1 MPGLTT
7 GADRRFAMLYFAY
20 GSNMLAEQMARL
32 CPGSKPVNPARLHD
46 HRLVFN
52 RLWDGWGGSAV
63 ASVEPCTG
71 AVVEGVLWEISE
83 ADRAALD
90 RFEDFPASYLRQDV
104 MVETFEGRSLPAY
117 TYVARPQGNFRP
129 RREYLEQVIT
139 GGRQHGLSPEYL
151 ASLEA
156 IATEG

>member
-1 MPGLTT
+1 M
-7 GADRRFAMLYFAY
+7 FYFAY

-32 CPGSKPVNPARLHD
+32 CPESKPVGAARLHH

-63 ASVEPCTG
+63 ASVEPWAAG
-71 AVVEGVLWEISE
+71 VVEGVIWEIGE

-90 RFEDFPASYLRQDV
+90 RFEDFPASYVRQDV
-104 MVETFEGRSLPAY
+104 RVETFDGRWLPAY
-117 TYVARPQGNFRP
+117 TYVARPQGAFRP
-129 RREYLEQVIT
+129 KREYLEQVIT

-156 IATEG
+156 ISTEG